1 MVRCDPVQLPPERI
15 ATLSRPD
22 DRHARVVITGP
33 VGVPRGITLPS
44 GAASFWQLLLASRTM
59 RIRLER
65 RLPAVK
71 TDLGWQTVASQD
83 LPILGIDGTTVS
95 WAGALELPTAI
106 DPARP
111 GDNSNWRVT
120 VEEWERLPADPL
132 PSGLPS
138 TEARIVYADH
148 LPL

>member
-1 MVRCDPVQLPPERI
+1 
-15 ATLSRPD
+15 
-22 DRHARVVITGP
+22 
-33 VGVPRGITLPS
+33 
-44 GAASFWQLLLASRTM
+44 M

-71 TDLGWQTVASQD
+71 TDLGWQTVATQD
-83 LPILGIDGTTVS
+83 LPILGIDGTMVS
-95 WAGALELPTAI
+95 WAGAVELPTAI

-138 TEARIVYADH
+138 TEARMVYADH
-148 LPL
+148 LLSTSGPWSTLQAGKASLDSFWTPRPPG